1 MKSFV
6 LLFILMSCS
15 SLAPKPVLSPSAK
28 EMPEWIYSPYD
39 HCIEAEE
46 ICATGEAKSMTAADL
61 EAKKNLASVFEVRIR
76 SDFSVSTS
84 ASQTMPWL
92 SKVSEEVRGELKESV
107 DEIIELVQIREH
119 YKKEGLSYA
128 LASLKK
134 SEALNL
140 LSPRLKK
147 IDKEIKRLWEK
158 KQRTN
163 LRKMVRLTL
172 EREKLAERYSILS
185 GVSYPPQVSFDE
197 IMRWRDGETKTYP
210 IYLNVGQAPSW
221 LVDKLKE
228 LLTESGFR
236 LVRTPGRLI
245 LNVNVDSI
253 KEYLNVQGFEKFTFT
268 LKLQSIEAGEKKKVL
283 STSESVTGRS
293 QADALLK
300 VKKHFSEY
308 IEEHLSDLD
317 LD

>member
-1 MKSFV
+1 MKYLV
-6 LLFILMSCS
+6 LIIIVAGCS
-15 SLAPKPVLSPSAK
+15 TFAPKPVLSPAAK
-28 EMPEWIYSPYD
+28 NMPEWIYSPYD
-39 HCIEAEE
+39 HCVEAEE
-46 ICATGEAKSMTAADL
+46 ICATGEAKSMSAADL

-119 YKKEGLSYA
+119 YKKDGLSYA

-134 SEALNL
+134 NEALNL
-140 LSPRLKK
+140 LKPRLKK
-147 IDKEIKRLWEK
+147 IDTEIHRLWEK

-172 EREKLAERYSILS
+172 EREKLAERFAILS
-185 GVSYPPQVSFDE
+185 GVSSPPQVSFDE
-197 IMRWRDGETKTYP
+197 IMRWRDSKTKTQAL
-210 IYLNVGQAPSW
+210 YLNVGQAPSW

-236 LVRTPGRLI
+236 LVKTPGKLV
-245 LNVNVDSI
+245 LTVNVDSI
-253 KEYLNVQGFEKFTFT
+253 KEYLNVKGFEKFTFT
-268 LKLQSIEAGEKKKVL
+268 LKLQSIEEGERKKVL

-300 VKKHFSEY
+300 VKKQFSEY

>member
-1 MKSFV
+1 MKFSI
-6 LLFILMSCS
+6 LLLLLLGCS
-15 SLAPKPVLSPSAK
+15 TSAPEPELSPAAK
-28 EMPEWIYSPYD
+28 KMPEWIYSPYD
-39 HCIEAEE
+39 FCVEAEE
-46 ICATGEAKSMTAADL
+46 ICATGEARSMTAADL

-76 SDFSVSTS
+76 SDFSVSST

-107 DEIIELVQIREH
+107 DEIIELVQVREH
-119 YKKEGLSYA
+119 YKKDGLSYS

-134 SEALNL
+134 AEALNL
-140 LSPRLKK
+140 LLPRLKK
-147 IDKEIKRLWEK
+147 LDAEIRRLWEK

-163 LRKMVRLTL
+163 FRKLVRLTL
-172 EREKLAERYSILS
+172 EREKLAERQSVLAGAS
-185 GVSYPPQVSFDE
+185 GPEVVTLDE
-197 IMRWRDGETKTYP
+197 ILRWRDAATKTYP
-210 IYLNVGQAPSW
+210 LFLNVGQAPTW
-221 LVDKLKE
+221 LVDKLRE

-236 LVRTPGRLI
+236 LVKSAGGQV

-253 KEYLNVQGFEKFTFT
+253 KEYLNVDGFEKFTFT
-268 LKLQSIEAGEKKKVL
+268 LKLQSFEKGEKKRVL

-300 VKKHFSEY
+300 VKNHFTEY

>member
-1 MKSFV
+1 MKFLV
-6 LLFILMSCS
+6 LIFILIGCS
-15 SLAPKPVLSPSAK
+15 TFAPKPVLSPSAK

-39 HCIEAEE
+39 HCVEAEE
-46 ICATGEAKSMTAADL
+46 ICATGEAKSMSAADL

-76 SDFSVSTS
+76 SDFSVTRT
-84 ASQTMPWL
+84 AAQTMPWL
-92 SKVSEEVRGELKESV
+92 SKVSEEVRSELKESV

-119 YKKEGLSYA
+119 FKKDGLSYA

-134 SEALNL
+134 NEALNL
-140 LSPRLKK
+140 LKPRLKK
-147 IDKEIKRLWEK
+147 IDSEIKRLWER

-163 LRKMVRLTL
+163 LRKLVRLTL

-185 GVSYPPQVSFDE
+185 GVSTPPQVSFDE
-197 IMRWRDGETKTYP
+197 IMRWRDSKSKTQP

-236 LVRTPGRLI
+236 LVKTPGNLI

-253 KEYLNVQGFEKFTFT
+253 KEYLNVKGFEKFTFT
-268 LKLQSIEAGEKKKVL
+268 LKLQSIEAGERKKVL
-283 STSESVTGRS
+283 STSESVTGRT

-300 VKKHFSEY
+300 IKNHFSEY
-308 IEEHLSDLD
+308 IEEHLSDLN